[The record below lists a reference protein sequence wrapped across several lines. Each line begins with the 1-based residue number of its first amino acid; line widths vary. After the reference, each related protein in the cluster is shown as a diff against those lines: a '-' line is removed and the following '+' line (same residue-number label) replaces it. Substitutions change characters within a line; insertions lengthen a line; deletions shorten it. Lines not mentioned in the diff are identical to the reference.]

1 MKNENEIDN
10 LENNNAVKKENKFLK
25 FIFKHK
31 YYLGLILI
39 IIIVAIW
46 ALVKI
51 NILQRTFNEEKAQ
64 IVASYEQK
72 LDNLNSDRLLL
83 TAKTFSWAIRSEL
96 IRDNKDQ
103 VNQFFNDF
111 IKGSDIEKLQLINP
125 ETSIIEIS
133 TDKKDEG
140 TTISIYSSLEDQIV
154 NTTST
159 NFQIITPITGLNKKM
174 GIFVMYVN
182 NLNHK

>member
-1 MKNENEIDN
+1 MENEKKENN
-10 LENNNAVKKENKFLK
+10 LENNAVKKQSKFWK
-25 FIFKHK
+25 FVFKHK

-39 IIIVAIW
+39 II
-46 ALVKI
+46 ALSLWTFVKI
-51 NILQRTFNEEKAQ
+51 NILQSSFKDEKAQ
-64 IVASYEQK
+64 IVLNYELK
-72 LDNLNSDRLLL
+72 LDSLNSSRLLL

-140 TTISIYSSLEDQIV
+140 VKMPVYSSIDKQVV
-154 NTTST
+154 NTNPD

-174 GIFVMYVN
+174 AIFVMYVN
-182 NLNHK
+182 NLNHE